1 MSASP
6 AIHDPYSALRVR
18 TYRDYMIGSFL
29 ATIGRQAV
37 SVAVSWEI
45 YQWTKSATALGL
57 VGLILV
63 LPLLVLSLP
72 AGSLADRRDRRSII
86 AWGTG
91 LTVLFSAALAL
102 LSHFHA
108 AIPALA
114 PLRWA
119 NALIQRLA
127 FVFERHTDPA
137 TLNFDQPALPL
148 MYLLLLGI
156 AVVRILAWP
165 ARSSIIPLLLP
176 TKELPNAITWNMSA
190 FEIATVTGPALGGF
204 IIAFGGFQAV
214 YLLDVV
220 LGLVFLWL
228 LRRVR
233 YHTTPA
239 VAAAGPRTWR
249 SMLAGVE
256 FIWKRK
262 VILGASSL
270 DLFATLLGGVTALL
284 PIYADQVLHVG
295 PIGLGWLRA
304 APSLG
309 AFTMAMWLAHRAP
322 LARPGL
328 TLLWAIAGFGLS
340 IVVFGWS
347 QWYWLSFIALLFTGI
362 FDSVSVIV
370 RQSLVQ
376 LLTPDHLRG
385 RVTSVNQIFIG
396 SSNEIGALRAGLM
409 GALFGPVAAVVWGGL
424 GTLLVAG
431 TVAASVPGLRR
442 LAPLHTLKPA
452 E

>member
-1 MSASP
+1 MAAP
-6 AIHDPYSALRVR
+6 TAHDPYAALRVP

-37 SVAVSWEI
+37 SIAVSWEI

-72 AGSLADRRDRRSII
+72 AGSLADRHDRRRII

-91 LTVLFSAALAL
+91 LTVAFSAALAV
-102 LSHFHA
+102 LSHYHA

-114 PLRWA
+114 PLRA
-119 NALIQRLA
+119 CNGFIRDLAL
-127 FVFERHTDPA
+127 FFERQTDPA
-137 TLNFDQPALPL
+137 ALNFDQPALPL

-156 AVVRILAWP
+156 AVVRILSWP

-176 TKELPNAITWNMSA
+176 MKSLPNAITWNMSS

-214 YLLDVV
+214 YLFDVG
-220 LGLVFLWL
+220 LGLTFLWL

-233 YHTTPA
+233 YHTAPPPP
-239 VAAAGPRTWR
+239 AGPRTWG

-262 VILGASSL
+262 VVLGASSL

-309 AFTMAMWLAHRAP
+309 AFAMAMWLAHRAP

-328 TLLWAIAGFGLS
+328 TLLWAIAGFGLA
-340 IVVFGWS
+340 IVIFGWS
-347 QWYWLSFIALLFTGI
+347 EWYWLSFIALLFTGV

-409 GALFGPVAAVVWGGL
+409 GALVGPVAAVVWGGV

-431 TVAASVPGLRR
+431 VVAASVPGLRR
-442 LAPLHTLKPA
+442 LAPLHTLKPD
-452 E
+452 

>member
-1 MSASP
+1 MSAP
-6 AIHDPYSALRVR
+6 VEIHDPYAALKVR

-63 LPLLVLSLP
+63 LPLLALSLP
-72 AGSLADRRDRRSII
+72 AGSLADRLDRRRII

-91 LTVLFSAALAL
+91 LTVLFSALLAL

-108 AIPALA
+108 VIPPLA

-127 FVFERHTDPA
+127 TVFERHTDPA

-148 MYLLLLGI
+148 MYLLLFGI

-176 TKELPNAITWNMSA
+176 NKALPNAITWNMSA
-190 FEIATVTGPALGGF
+190 FEVATVTGPALGGF

-214 YLLDVV
+214 YLLDVA

-228 LRRVR
+228 LRHVR
-233 YHTTPA
+233 YH
-239 VAAAGPRTWR
+239 VAPPPPAGPRTWR

-256 FIWKRK
+256 FIWRRK

-270 DLFATLLGGVTALL
+270 DLFATLLGGVMALL

-328 TLLWAIAGFGLS
+328 TLLWSIAGFGLA

-347 QWYWLSFIALLFTGI
+347 HWYWLSFIALLFTGV

-409 GALFGPVAAVVWGGL
+409 GALVGPVAAVVWGGL

-431 TVAASVPGLRR
+431 IVASSVPGLRR
-442 LAPLHTLKPA
+442 LAPLHTLKPDP
-452 E
+452 